1 MGKEV
6 VREKLMEI
14 FEATVDSD
22 SKYSGSVTDMDY
34 YTLLCKSAAKDR
46 LFKLMGNNM
55 CMFNCKYDEGDA
67 VLMLF
72 SIPVNTKEIGSKH
85 ISERVMEVIENVEAC
100 FTTIDFSSSRE
111 VKEDKFVYMV
121 VIKKLDRKGDLND
134 YCES

>member
-1 MGKEV
+1 MGNEV
-6 VREKLMEI
+6 VREKLKEI

-22 SKYSGSVTDMDY
+22 SKYSGSFTDIDY
-34 YTLLCKSAAKDR
+34 YSLLCKSAAKDR

-55 CMFNCKYDEGDA
+55 CMFNCKYDENDA

-100 FTTIDFSSSRE
+100 FTTTDFSSSRD

-121 VIKKLDRKGDLND
+121 VIKKLDKKGELND
-134 YCES
+134 YCKP

>member
-1 MGKEV
+1 MGNEV
-6 VREKLMEI
+6 VREKLKEI

-22 SKYSGSVTDMDY
+22 SKYSGSFTDIDY
-34 YTLLCKSAAKDR
+34 YALLCKSAAKDR

-55 CMFNCKYDEGDA
+55 CMFNCKYDENDA

-100 FTTIDFSSSRE
+100 FTTTDFSSSRE

-121 VIKKLDRKGDLND
+121 VIKKLDKKGELND
-134 YCES
+134 YCKS

>member
-1 MGKEV
+1 MGNEV
-6 VREKLMEI
+6 VREKLKEI

-22 SKYSGSVTDMDY
+22 SKYSGSFTDIDY
-34 YTLLCKSAAKDR
+34 YSLLCKSAAKDR

-55 CMFNCKYDEGDA
+55 CMFNCKYDENDA

-100 FTTIDFSSSRE
+100 FTTTDFSSSRE

-121 VIKKLDRKGDLND
+121 VIKKLDKKGELND
-134 YCES
+134 YCKP

>member
-6 VREKLMEI
+6 VREKLKEI

-22 SKYSGSVTDMDY
+22 SKYSGSFTDIDY
-34 YTLLCKSAAKDR
+34 YALLCKSAAKDR

-55 CMFNCKYDEGDA
+55 CMFNCKYDENDA

-100 FTTIDFSSSRE
+100 FTTTDFSSSRE

-121 VIKKLDRKGDLND
+121 VIKKLDKKGELND
-134 YCES
+134 YCKS